1 MDNIENNWVLNE
13 LKILE
18 ELQASE
24 ELYTPFYWIEES
36 NGYGKLTTLAE
47 KVALKHLKPK
57 EEDEVLFNQER
68 VQEFFM
74 GWGMMIY

>member
-1 MDNIENNWVLNE
+1 MINNDEFKE
-13 LKILE
+13 LQLLE

-24 ELYTPFYWIEES
+24 EFNTPFYWIEVS
-36 NGYGKLTTLAE
+36 DGYGKLTKEAE

-68 VQEFFM
+68 VQGFFM